1 MHPPSPT
8 LARTSTKSPIAT
20 RSSVAF
26 RPVNFSSRTVSPNPA
41 CDPRSPILAMIPSGK
56 GFWQITVSAANLN
69 YPVQWKSDLWLA
81 VPFSAYAKGSLL
93 LGRSRSSAR

>member
-1 MHPPSPT
+1 
-8 LARTSTKSPIAT
+8 
-20 RSSVAF
+20 
-26 RPVNFSSRTVSPNPA
+26 
-41 CDPRSPILAMIPSGK
+41 MIPSGK

-93 LGRSRSSAR
+93 LGRSRSSARWPCCAAPHPRQRPCR